1 MLALFKKRD
10 AVPMASQIG
19 ASTHTEA
26 ASSDAGVHALA
37 RTLQRDTSG
46 LGLEAAQLRGTLE
59 DSAAVA
65 ERQAGTLSEL
75 VHQAQQIGQAQQH
88 IHSETQLS
96 QQALQRARDSVEHV
110 GSEVTGVVS
119 TLHQVSEAARQ
130 ITQVAL
136 QTRLVAFNASVEA
149 KRAGEAGRGFGVVA
163 DAVKDLSTQVE
174 SISKAIMGTVATLD
188 QRIQSLAADLS
199 TASEAPDGSGMGQVG
214 GKAGKGQ
221 KDSGRRV
228 HQALL
233 GVEAAVQRIVSAAES
248 SAQLSSGINQQVSRM
263 AQEVQQTRDVLGTAT
278 RRSEAVLG
286 VSERLMELIATCG
299 VETSDTPYIQMAQQV
314 AGQIA
319 HALGEA
325 LAQGRIS
332 QAQLFDEHY
341 QAISG
346 SQPPQHTTAFNALS
360 DALFPHF
367 QETALKA
374 LPQVVFCIA
383 ADRNGYISTHNR
395 AYCHPQR
402 PGDVV
407 WNTAHSRWRRIFND
421 RTGLASARNTRPF
434 LLQTY
439 RRDMGG
445 GNFVLLK
452 EASAP
457 IEVAGRHWGGL
468 RLAYRF

>member
-10 AVPMASQIG
+10 AAPAVSPSDLSAHPAS
-19 ASTHTEA
+19 ASDT
-26 ASSDAGVHALA
+26 GVHALA
-37 RTLQRDTSG
+37 QTLQRDTSG

-65 ERQAGTLSEL
+65 ERQAGTLIEL
-75 VHQAQQIGQAQQH
+75 VQQAQQIGQAQQH

-119 TLHQVSEAARQ
+119 TLHQVSDAARQ

-149 KRAGEAGRGFGVVA
+149 KRAGEAGLGFGVVA

-174 SISKAIMGTVATLD
+174 SISKAIMGTVANLD

-199 TASEAPDGSGMGQVG
+199 TQDKGLSDG
-214 GKAGKGQ
+214 AQ
-221 KDSGRRV
+221 KEGRQV

-233 GVEAAVQRIVSAAES
+233 GVEAAVQRIVNAAET
-248 SAQLSSGINQQVSRM
+248 SAQLSSVINQQVTRM
-263 AQEVQQTRDVLGTAT
+263 AQEVKQTRDVLGTAT

-299 VETSDTPYIQMAQQV
+299 VETSDTPYIHMAQNV

-319 HALGEA
+319 KALSEA
-325 LAQGRIS
+325 LAQGRLT
-332 QAQLFDEHY
+332 QAQLFDERY
-341 QAISG
+341 QAIPG
-346 SQPPQHTTAFNALS
+346 SQPQQHTTAFNALT
-360 DALFPHF
+360 DALFPAF
-367 QETALKA
+367 QEAALQA

-395 AYCHPQR
+395 AYCQAQR

-457 IEVAGRHWGGL
+457 IHVDGRHWGGL

>member
-1 MLALFKKRD
+1 MLTLFKKRD
-10 AVPMASQIG
+10 AVPVAAPTG
-19 ASTHTEA
+19 ASAHPEA
-26 ASSDAGVHALA
+26 ASAAVGVHALA
-37 RTLQRDTSG
+37 QTLQRDTSG

-65 ERQAGTLSEL
+65 ERQVGALSEL
-75 VHQAQQIGQAQQH
+75 VQQAQQIGQAQQH

-110 GSEVTGVVS
+110 GAEVTGVVS
-119 TLHQVSEAARQ
+119 TLQQVSEAARQ

-149 KRAGEAGRGFGVVA
+149 KRAGDAGLGFGVVA

-199 TASEAPDGSGMGQVG
+199 TTEPVTGSGGKKGSRESDRQVH
-214 GKAGKGQ
+214 
-221 KDSGRRV
+221 R
-228 HQALL
+228 ALL
-233 GVEAAVQRIVSAAES
+233 GVEAAVQRIFSAAES

-263 AQEVQQTRDVLGTAT
+263 AQEVQQTRDVLGAAT

-299 VETSDTPYIQMAQQV
+299 VETSDTPYIHMAQQV
-314 AGQIA
+314 AGEIA
-319 HALGEA
+319 QALSDA

-346 SQPPQHTTAFNALS
+346 SQPLQHTTAFNALS
-360 DALFPHF
+360 DALFPGF
-367 QETALKA
+367 QEAALKA

-395 AYCHPQR
+395 VYCQQQR